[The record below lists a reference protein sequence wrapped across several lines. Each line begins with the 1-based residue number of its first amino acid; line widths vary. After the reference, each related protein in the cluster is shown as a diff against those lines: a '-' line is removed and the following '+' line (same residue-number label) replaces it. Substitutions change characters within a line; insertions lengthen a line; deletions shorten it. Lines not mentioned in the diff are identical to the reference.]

1 MGLEDNETYFQVSR
15 DGWLYQAY
23 PRLFTLNIF
32 HTRKVNKSDLAKLL
46 CSYVSEWNGRGLE
59 LPCIMFVYEPYMVGK
74 HALTNKLYNQYLNY
88 PLSLGENV

>member
-32 HTRKVNKSDLAKLL
+32 HTWKVNKSDLAKLL
-46 CSYVSEWNGRGLE
+46 C
-59 LPCIMFVYEPYMVGK
+59 IMFVYEPYMAGK
-74 HALTNKLYNQYLNY
+74 HVLTKLYNEYLNY
-88 PLSLGENV
+88 PLFLGGK